1 MLTREFVDT
10 VELSKNP
17 IRRHFQVK
25 GLLNDPEMLGE
36 GVRVLVNGVPPQEYI
51 NGNRAVIEINTVL
64 PLVGRDALRKTV
76 SVLDTLE

>member
-1 MLTREFVDT
+1 
-10 VELSKNP
+10 
-17 IRRHFQVK
+17 
-25 GLLNDPEMLGE
+25 MLGE